1 MERRYLNNKTMK
13 KIYII
18 PNVMVVNIVNTHHL
32 MQNSIKV
39 DAKTVN
45 DDDGGWVKE
54 NKTVDN
60 ESIWDNEW

>member
-1 MERRYLNNKTMK
+1 MK

-18 PNVMVVNIVNTHHL
+18 PDVMVVNIGNTHHL

-39 DAKTVN
+39 DGSTTVN
-45 DDDGGWVKE
+45 DDNGGWVKE